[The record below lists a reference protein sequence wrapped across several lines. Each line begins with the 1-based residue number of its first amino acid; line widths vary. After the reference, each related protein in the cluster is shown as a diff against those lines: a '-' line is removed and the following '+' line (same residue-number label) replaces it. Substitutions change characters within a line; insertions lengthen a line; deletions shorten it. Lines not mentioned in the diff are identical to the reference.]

1 MSFTDQNISSMSK
14 EDRIDGGV
22 DVPMEIATFGA
33 GCFWCT
39 DACYRQLQGVY
50 TVTTGYAGGH
60 VENPSYYDVISE
72 MTGHAEVVQV
82 SYDPNMIE
90 YMKLLDV
97 FWKVHN
103 PTHYNRQGNDVGTQ
117 YRSMIMYHNEY

>member
-72 MTGHAEVVQV
+72 ITGHAEVV
-82 SYDPNMIE
+82 
-90 YMKLLDV
+90 
-97 FWKVHN
+97 
-103 PTHYNRQGNDVGTQ
+103 
-117 YRSMIMYHNEY
+117 

>member
-39 DACYRQLQGVY
+39 DACYRQL
-50 TVTTGYAGGH
+50 
-60 VENPSYYDVISE
+60 
-72 MTGHAEVVQV
+72 
-82 SYDPNMIE
+82 
-90 YMKLLDV
+90 
-97 FWKVHN
+97 
-103 PTHYNRQGNDVGTQ
+103 
-117 YRSMIMYHNEY
+117 